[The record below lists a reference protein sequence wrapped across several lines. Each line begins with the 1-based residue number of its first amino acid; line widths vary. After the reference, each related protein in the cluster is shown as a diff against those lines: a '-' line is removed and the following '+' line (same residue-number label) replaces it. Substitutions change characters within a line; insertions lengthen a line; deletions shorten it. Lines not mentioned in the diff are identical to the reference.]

1 MTIMISVLRREKDTE
16 YMMITELLLFSFDI
30 FKANIAIK
38 ALSLH

>member
-30 FKANIAIK
+30 FKAK
-38 ALSLH
+38 KLL